1 MALEIEAEIGSTVKN
16 QNVTE
21 IEGNGRARGLGLHGR
36 ESTGS
41 VKGGSTNPVVTA
53 EGVPR
58 REGRPG
64 RVAGVGLPFEPS
76 VLLNAD
82 FFTLV
87 DF

>member
-1 MALEIEAEIGSTVKN
+1 
-16 QNVTE
+16 
-21 IEGNGRARGLGLHGR
+21 LHGR

-53 EGVPR
+53 EGAPGW
-58 REGRPG
+58 EGRPG

>member
-1 MALEIEAEIGSTVKN
+1 MIHRKKSKCN
-16 QNVTE
+16 RNRRDR
-21 IEGNGRARGLGLHGR
+21 GREEGLGCMG

-53 EGVPR
+53 EGAPGW
-58 REGRPG
+58 EGRPG

>member
-1 MALEIEAEIGSTVKN
+1 MG
-16 QNVTE
+16 
-21 IEGNGRARGLGLHGR
+21 

-41 VKGGSTNPVVTA
+41 VRGGSTNPAVTA
-53 EGVPR
+53 KGVFVW
-58 REGRPG
+58 EGRPG
-64 RVAGVGLPFEPS
+64 RVAGVGLSFEPT

>member
-1 MALEIEAEIGSTVKN
+1 MKGTG
-16 QNVTE
+16 Q
-21 IEGNGRARGLGLHGR
+21 GRGLGLHGR

-41 VKGGSTNPVVTA
+41 VKGGSTNPAVTA
-53 EGVPR
+53 EGVSVW
-58 REGRPG
+58 EGHPG
-64 RVAGVGLPFEPS
+64 RVAGVGLSFEPT